1 MKNFLIVILF
11 AVLCLFGYL
20 YWEKRND
27 EKESL
32 QQNTALIQEQIRN
45 VGKLVVT
52 EGTFSQVFT
61 YKNSKSFYFDVLS
74 ARKKALIIVNAD
86 VSVAYDL
93 SKLDIEIDEENKR
106 VIIHSIPE
114 EEIKINPNIKYY
126 DVTQDYLNQF
136 EAEDYNK
143 IKSRVEKG
151 LREKI
156 EKSRLKTN
164 AKNRLISE
172 LQKIYIQTTG
182 KTALSYR
189 EKELV
194 GHGTSSHAE
203 GFGSPIGKLKGINLA
218 IEDMSPRDLRA
229 YAIYEGERVCLEFE
243 GGIKVEGS
251 IITGTRNLQGKI
263 IIISF
268 EDCTVTHGDEIL
280 FQPDWGRYDMAV
292 GKEIISAFAGPADH
306 YSFDLITHNPS
317 STTIKSQLTPE
328 REELESL
335 YKAVSNIRHG
345 ENTKFSLNAA
355 FDILKKHHKNDWLL
369 AIEIYELA
377 VDHDQSLADEVKAYL
392 LELTKRRP
400 EISHLIEDG
409 IEMTETKLVSP

>member
-11 AVLCLFGYL
+11 AVLCIFGYL
-20 YWEKRND
+20 YWEERND

-93 SKLDIEIDEENKR
+93 SKLDVEIDEENKR
-106 VIIHSIPE
+106 VIILSIPQ

-143 IKSRVEKG
+143 IKTRVEKG

-172 LQKIYIQTTG
+172 LQKIYILTNSMGWSLEYQDQ
-182 KTALSYR
+182 
-189 EKELV
+189 V
-194 GHGTSSHAE
+194 
-203 GFGSPIGKLKGINLA
+203 
-218 IEDMSPRDLRA
+218 IEDNKKL
-229 YAIYEGERVCLEFE
+229 ER
-243 GGIKVEGS
+243 IK
-251 IITGTRNLQGKI
+251 L
-263 IIISF
+263 
-268 EDCTVTHGDEIL
+268 
-280 FQPDWGRYDMAV
+280 
-292 GKEIISAFAGPADH
+292 
-306 YSFDLITHNPS
+306 
-317 STTIKSQLTPE
+317 
-328 REELESL
+328 
-335 YKAVSNIRHG
+335 
-345 ENTKFSLNAA
+345 
-355 FDILKKHHKNDWLL
+355 
-369 AIEIYELA
+369 
-377 VDHDQSLADEVKAYL
+377 
-392 LELTKRRP
+392 
-400 EISHLIEDG
+400 
-409 IEMTETKLVSP
+409 